1 MVIGITLNEV
11 LRDFLGQLTYTYE
24 KYFNEID
31 LEEEDVKSMDL
42 INYYKFDSIDDM
54 NKFLYTEA
62 ALEIF
67 GHAGQKTDNLMTRFN
82 EFITEVSDDEE
93 HTIKIISREADKS
106 IPATMFFLSKLGCRA
121 TDIDFVIKYEDKW
134 NDIDVLVTANPK
146 AIELKPKGKVS
157 VKIDSSYNED
167 VKSDFKFGSLSEFMD
182 DEYALD
188 NIEDKLNKG
197 KTKKR
202 LSK

>member
-24 KYFNEID
+24 KYFDEID
-31 LEEEDVKSMDL
+31 LEEGDVKSMDL
-42 INYYKFDSIDDM
+42 INYYQFDSIDNM

-67 GHAGQKTDNLMTRFN
+67 GHAGQKTDNLMTHFN
-82 EFITEVSDDEE
+82 EFITEVGDDEE

-134 NDIDVLVTANPK
+134 KDVDVLVTASPR
-146 AIELKPKGKVS
+146 ALEAKPKGKIS
-157 VKIDSSYNED
+157 IKIDSSYNED
-167 VKSDFKFGSLSEFMD
+167 IKSDFKFNSLHDFMN

-188 NIEDKLNKG
+188 NIEDKLNKSN
-197 KTKKR
+197 KKK